1 MELVFY
7 SPSHTCFQ
15 CREHASSAWIRTIH
29 LVGFVLSLLRLLQRL
44 TLHCTIHRD
53 GAQSYRLKDSR
64 DFPPLSSWM
73 LTERWL
79 STPHL
84 ITRQNYRRM
93 VCAEPQ
99 QWHRVVAPWNQT
111 TCCISCHFL
120 PVLQASDSPCPCD
133 QPYTLIWQ
141 KRKKKERNKK
151 KGDSKRRRRNK
162 DAGLWHVDS
171 TVTRKRSLFRHVGGL
186 VGCVVVENSVFSSS
200 LCWRLGLG
208 FFEWKAPRCLK

>member
-1 MELVFY
+1 MYLINTHLDHVLCWVYCVYYNVWPCTVQFTGMALNHIASRTAET
-7 SPSHTCFQ
+7 SP
-15 CREHASSAWIRTIH
+15 
-29 LVGFVLSLLRLLQRL
+29 
-44 TLHCTIHRD
+44 HCPVECWWRYTVV
-53 GAQSYRLKDSR
+53 
-64 DFPPLSSWM
+64 W
-73 LTERWL
+73 TERWL

-84 ITRQNYRRM
+84 ITRQNYRWM

-141 KRKKKERNKK
+141 KRKKKKENKR
-151 KGDSKRRRRNK
+151 DSKRSRRNK

-171 TVTRKRSLFRHVGGL
+171 TVTRKRSPFRHVGGL
-186 VGCVVVENSVFSSS
+186 VGCVVVENSVFSS
-200 LCWRLGLG
+200 LCWRLYN
-208 FFEWKAPRCLK
+208 E